1 MQVLICLRTMKIED
15 VNLKVLVI
23 EAAGIKEPIIPRII
37 KKTPNRS
44 RRRSMDLLVVT
55 IGRFSFLFVTVI
67 IQTKYL
73 VYLKCFVST
82 QVLVVK
88 VIIIT

>member
-1 MQVLICLRTMKIED
+1 MGPGSTGM
-15 VNLKVLVI
+15 N
-23 EAAGIKEPIIPRII
+23 EPIIPRII

-73 VYLKCFVST
+73 VNLKCFVST

>member
-1 MQVLICLRTMKIED
+1 MGPGNTGM
-15 VNLKVLVI
+15 N
-23 EAAGIKEPIIPRII
+23 EPIIPRII

-67 IQTKYL
+67 IQAIDLVNLKGSVNTK
-73 VYLKCFVST
+73 
-82 QVLVVK
+82 VLVAK
-88 VIIIT
+88 VIIIA

>member
-1 MQVLICLRTMKIED
+1 
-15 VNLKVLVI
+15 
-23 EAAGIKEPIIPRII
+23 
-37 KKTPNRS
+37 
-44 RRRSMDLLVVT
+44 MDLLVVT

-88 VIIIT
+88 VIIIA